1 MQGVL
6 RTRRGKLLAVLVGA
20 VFVSLF
26 SVGCVQCILRSLLGS
41 RRKVRSGDADGKP
54 VFLEFPKSGRTWMRC
69 MIGAVVAQQ
78 QGKSVEQD
86 IDDLDALS
94 KQFTFTHGDQ
104 VWHQHP
110 YHANPDE
117 LPSVEQM
124 LTEFRSRR
132 LVILVRDP
140 RDVIVS
146 SFYERSRR
154 GKEWSYAYSG
164 SMAAFLREERG
175 GWLTLLEFMRRLR
188 ALQASHSSSVLLLRY
203 EDTAA
208 CAACTLRRLL
218 RFLDMDSGVG
228 ISQFNASAAAESA
241 GRLHCKLAPVPG
253 VALSL
258 RACMPCCAAARCS
271 FSRMQREADN
281 AASARL
287 RPADAADP
295 QSRKVRSGAVG
306 G

>member
-1 MQGVL
+1 
-6 RTRRGKLLAVLVGA
+6 
-20 VFVSLF
+20 
-26 SVGCVQCILRSLLGS
+26 
-41 RRKVRSGDADGKP
+41 
-54 VFLEFPKSGRTWMRC
+54 
-69 MIGAVVAQQ
+69 
-78 QGKSVEQD
+78 VEQD

-110 YHANPDE
+110 YHARPDE

-124 LTEFRSRR
+124 AAEFRSRR

-175 GWLTLLEFMRRLR
+175 GWLTLLEYMRRLH
-188 ALQASHSSSVLLLRY
+188 ALQASLSRSSPSSSSPAVLLLRY

-208 CAACTLRRLL
+208 CAACALRRLL

-228 ISQFNASAAAESA
+228 ISQFNGSAAAESA
-241 GRLHCKLAPVPG
+241 GQIAFARTCTWRGLILACLH
-253 VALSL
+253 ALL
-258 RACMPCCAAARCS
+258 CS
-271 FSRMQREADN
+271 GSV
-281 AASARL
+281 L
-287 RPADAADP
+287 LLADAARGRQRGQRP
-295 QSRKVRSGAVG
+295 AEARRRR
-306 G
+306 